1 MRVAREAGDSH
12 LFKCMVKVKKQKMN
26 IDEKITGA
34 MGSMKSII
42 FHTILFILF
51 LTLPLITDL
60 TYDSVLLILT
70 TIVSLEAIYLAL
82 FIQISINRQSK
93 ALDEVSD
100 DIEEIQEDMEEV
112 SDDVQELNK
121 SVDEIEKDMSE
132 IQEDVEEINQSVDE
146 IEKDVEEISD
156 DVEGIAEDVEEIQ
169 EEVDEENPENISED
183 MKEQQRKDDQKLRL
197 EKLESML
204 TQLITEIKEIKK

>member
-1 MRVAREAGDSH
+1 MGVACFAGDSH
-12 LFKCMVKVKKQKMN
+12 LFKYMVKVKKQKIN

-34 MGSMKSII
+34 MGSMTSII

-82 FIQISINRQSK
+82 FIQISINRQ
-93 ALDEVSD
+93 AQAIEEVSD

-132 IQEDVEEINQSVDE
+132 IQEDVEEI
-146 IEKDVEEISD
+146 
-156 DVEGIAEDVEEIQ
+156 AEDVEEIQ
-169 EEVDEENPENISED
+169 EEVDEENPENISEEV
-183 MKEQQRKDDQKLRL
+183 KEQQRKDDQKLRL
-197 EKLESML
+197 EKLENML